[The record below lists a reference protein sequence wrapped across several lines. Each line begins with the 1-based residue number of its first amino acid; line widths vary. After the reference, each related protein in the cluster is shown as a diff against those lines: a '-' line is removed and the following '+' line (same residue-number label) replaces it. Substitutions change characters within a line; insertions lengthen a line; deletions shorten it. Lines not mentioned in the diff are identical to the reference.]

1 LTPQPNQGW
10 SPRQLAQGLRRRNVI
25 GALFL
30 SVFLVFS
37 GRLVYVQAVEGPR
50 LKDEALQDR
59 LRSYTIRAPRGEI
72 VDADGEILATSEQRY
87 NIGVN
92 QRKVA
97 SFVHRV
103 KNRDTGEYEV
113 VGTGAEE
120 AADLLAPLLGRDP
133 AELGGQMVGDSTFVY
148 IAKGLTP
155 SQWREIRQLG
165 IPGIEPESVT
175 HRVYPNGT
183 TAGNVLG
190 YVKREQNG
198 LEGLAGIELTFDHL
212 LQGVDGRE
220 TVEIGAGGQVI
231 PTGTYELSP
240 ATPGATIRLT
250 LDRDVQFVAQ
260 QAVDETVEK
269 YGAQWAGIAVMEV
282 PTGRLVV
289 LADSGAVDPG
299 NVQAADA
306 GARGARTVS
315 APYEP
320 GSTGKLLT
328 IAAAVDQGLVNP
340 LSEFTVPDRMTFNGQ
355 TFKDHTPHETMRMTL
370 TGILA
375 ESSNVGTVQ
384 VGNLMDDE
392 ERYRYMREFGFGSL
406 TGIELPGESAGI
418 LREPKAWDGRTRMA
432 TMFGQGY
439 AVTLVQNV
447 GVVGAIAN
455 HGTWVAPRLVD
466 QVELADGTMI
476 VPENHPANREV
487 ISPEAAQ
494 TMLDMM
500 EAVVQKGGTAP
511 RAAINGYRVAGKT
524 GTAQTPDATGAL
536 NGTVANFVGVVP
548 ADNPRFAVAVVV
560 YKPTSGFYGGTIAA
574 PIFKTVAEFALLHA
588 GVKPSTGSPAVFPWV
603 VG

>member
-1 LTPQPNQGW
+1 LTSRPTHW
-10 SPRQLAQGLRRRNVI
+10 SPRQAAQGLRRRNIVA
-25 GALFL
+25 ALFL

-97 SFVHRV
+97 TFIHRT
-103 KNRDTGEYEV
+103 KGEDGTTSIE
-113 VGTGAEE
+113 GTGAEA

-148 IAKGLTP
+148 LAKGLTP

-165 IPGIEPESVT
+165 IPGIEPESIT
-175 HRVYPNGT
+175 QRVYPNGN
-183 TAGNVLG
+183 TAGNLLG
-190 YVKREQNG
+190 FVKREQNG
-198 LEGLAGIELTFDHL
+198 LVGLAGLELYFDAE
-212 LQGVDGRE
+212 LQGQDGEE

-231 PTGTYELSP
+231 PTGTYELTP
-240 ATPGATIRLT
+240 AQPGATIHLT
-250 LDRDVQFVAQ
+250 IDRDVQYVAQ
-260 QAVDETVEK
+260 VAVDESVATF
-269 YGAQWAGIAVMEV
+269 GAQWAGVAVMEI
-282 PTGRLVV
+282 PTGRLVA
-289 LADSGAVDPG
+289 LADSRSVDPG
-299 NVQAADA
+299 NVQATPEA
-306 GARGARTVS
+306 GRGARTVS

-355 TFKDHTPHETMRMTL
+355 TFKDHTPHATARMTL

-384 VGNLMDDE
+384 VGNLMDDQV
-392 ERYRYMREFGFGSL
+392 RYEYMRAFGFGSL

-418 LREPKAWDGRTRMA
+418 LREPDDWDGRTRMT
-432 TMFGQGY
+432 TMFGQGL
-439 AVTLVQNV
+439 AVTLLQNL
-447 GVVGAIAN
+447 GVVGTIAN
-455 HGTWVAPRLVD
+455 RGTWVAPRLVD
-466 QVELADGTMI
+466 SLEYPDGSVV
-476 VPENHPANREV
+476 VPEKPAERDV

-494 TMLDMM
+494 TMIDMM
-500 EAVVQKGGTAP
+500 EGVVQEGGTAP
-511 RAAINGYRVAGKT
+511 RARIDGYRVAGKT
-524 GTAQTPDATGAL
+524 GTAQVPDAVGNLT
-536 NGTVANFVGVVP
+536 GTVSNFVGIVP
-548 ADNPRFAVAVVV
+548 ADNPRYAVAVVS
-560 YKPTSGFYGGTIAA
+560 YRPTSGFFGGTVAA
-574 PIFKTVAEFALLHA
+574 PIFKTVAEFALLDA
-588 GVKPSTGSPAVFPWV
+588 GVQPSTGSPVVLPWV
-603 VG
+603 VE